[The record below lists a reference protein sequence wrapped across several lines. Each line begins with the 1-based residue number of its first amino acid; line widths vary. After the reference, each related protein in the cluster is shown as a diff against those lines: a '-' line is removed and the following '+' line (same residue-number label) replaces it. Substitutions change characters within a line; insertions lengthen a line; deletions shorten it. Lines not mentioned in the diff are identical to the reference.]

1 MTQTK
6 AVLPPEFTPV
16 YKYTMRNGKVEDPEV
31 LDKKL
36 WRLRCVV
43 YARVCGDEIVYV
55 GKTEGT
61 LCGRILAHKRGISV
75 DQPKASLVES
85 QLTAV
90 RMLRLPLSE
99 SAIGTIRAV
108 QCTAGEMTVL
118 EPGQQHPRLGCVPE
132 DTV

>member
-55 GKTEGT
+55 GKTDGT

-75 DQPKASLVES
+75 DQPKNPMTQKYRMWAEGRAITIYAYKPEPIRICGHVVE
-85 QLTAV
+85 V
-90 RMLRLPLSE
+90 H
-99 SAIGTIRAV
+99 
-108 QCTAGEMTVL
+108 AGL
-118 EPGQQHPRLGCVPE
+118 EAALIKALKPQFVARI
-132 DTV
+132 